1 MGPRIEATYAGRC
14 LVGDARRLA
23 FQFGMRLFRF
33 WLSNRLRLG
42 ILWLKAII
50 LLVAKYEINM
60 AESVCNK
67 ERSLLCFEG
76 LDVGLDCVQS
86 R

>member
-1 MGPRIEATYAGRC
+1 VAAVHGRG
-14 LVGDARRLA
+14 LPGGLHFNLEWA
-23 FQFGMRLFRF
+23 FQI

-76 LDVGLDCVQS
+76 LDVGLD
-86 R
+86 